1 MVHVYSSNYFDP
13 EVMTAVFVQ
22 TIGRYTMLTLRDTG
36 AQNHT
41 RVQLTE
47 PVTCRP
53 HQNVSHFY
61 RIQCSYKS
69 LMTLKTEHFHA
80 LQTA

>member
-1 MVHVYSSNYFDP
+1 MVHVYRGNYFDP

-22 TIGRYTMLTLRDTG
+22 AIGRYTVLTLRDIG

-47 PVTCRP
+47 LTKMYLISVKLSAVTR
-53 HQNVSHFY
+53 V
-61 RIQCSYKS
+61 
-69 LMTLKTEHFHA
+69 
-80 LQTA
+80 